1 MSIEKTHPGKDMHR
15 VCVIGLGHIG
25 LPTASVLAIAGVNV
39 IGVDVNPR
47 IVEIINSD
55 NIHIQEQDLDVL
67 VRAAV
72 LSGRL
77 RATCKVEEADAFII
91 AVPTPFR
98 EDYTPDLTAVEDA
111 VQAILP
117 VIQKG
122 NLVILES
129 TCPVGTTEALVATP
143 LEKRGFRVG
152 EDVCVAYCPERVLP
166 GRVLKELVDNDRV
179 IGGMTLNCALRAT
192 ALYGKFVGGKCHV
205 TSCRTAE
212 MVKLAENAYRDA
224 NIAFAN
230 EMSMICAE
238 MGIDIWELVRLA
250 NRHPRVNILRPG
262 PGVGGHCIAVDPWFI
277 VSQAPSVAQLIRKAR
292 EVNIKKVHWTV
303 EQIMRAVKGKDR
315 PTIAL
320 FGVAYKADVDD
331 VRESPTL
338 EIVRELQVCRAGRI
352 ILVDPHVSEV
362 PGFEM
367 LPQSRAIAEAD
378 IVAIMVP
385 HRAFRPFPPL
395 DGKKLLDFCGLTSE
409 VQDA

>member
-1 MSIEKTHPGKDMHR
+1 MSIEKALSGKGMHR
-15 VCVIGLGHIG
+15 VCVVGLGHIG
-25 LPTASVLAIAGVNV
+25 LPTASVLATAGVNV

-47 IVEIINSD
+47 IVEVINSD

-98 EDYTPDLTAVEDA
+98 EDYAPDLTAVEDA

-117 VIQKG
+117 VIQDG

-129 TCPVGTTEALVATP
+129 TCPVGTTEALVAIP
-143 LEKRGFRVG
+143 LEKRGFKVG
-152 EDVCVAYCPERVLP
+152 EDIFVAYCPERVLP

-179 IGGMTLNCALRAT
+179 IGGMTPNCALRAT
-192 ALYGKFVGGKCHV
+192 ELYGKFAGGKCHV

-230 EMSMICAE
+230 EMSMVCAE
-238 MGIDIWELVRLA
+238 MGIDIWELIRLA

-277 VSQAPSVAQLIRKAR
+277 VSQAPSAAQLIRKAR
-292 EVNIKKVHWTV
+292 EVNIKKAHWTV
-303 EQIMRAVKGKDR
+303 ERIMKAVKGKDR

-331 VRESPTL
+331 VRESPAL
-338 EIVRELQVCRAGRI
+338 EIARELQACQAGRI
-352 ILVDPHVSEV
+352 ILVDPHVPEV

-385 HRAFRPFPPL
+385 HRAFRPLPPL